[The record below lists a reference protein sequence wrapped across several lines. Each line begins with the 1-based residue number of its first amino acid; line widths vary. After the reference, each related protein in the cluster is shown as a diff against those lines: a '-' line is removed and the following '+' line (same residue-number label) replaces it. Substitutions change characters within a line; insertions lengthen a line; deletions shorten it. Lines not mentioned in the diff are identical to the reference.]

1 MPEPETEVAAEA
13 VHAAATPATPA
24 EPEADVP
31 AGAGTPAGHRH
42 VVLVG
47 LMGVGKSTVGR
58 RLAKELSRP
67 FADVDEQVELQAG
80 VTIPTIFRDLGEES
94 FRKTESEVFAGLL
107 RRPSPLVVAAGGG
120 AVTGAANRAVLAE
133 SGAFVVWLRASAEFL
148 AGRTDPTHR
157 PLLANDPES
166 TLARLLAERTPLYE
180 EVADVAVDVEPFHLG
195 DEKPKRALARHI
207 ATLITGEPTASTAVE
222 ASAEAEA
229 P

>member
-1 MPEPETEVAAEA
+1 M
-13 VHAAATPATPA
+13 
-24 EPEADVP
+24 
-31 AGAGTPAGHRH
+31 
-42 VVLVG
+42 VLVG

-80 VTIPTIFRDLGEES
+80 VTIPTIFSDLGEES

-133 SGAFVVWLRASAEFL
+133 TGAFVVWLRASAEFL

-207 ATLITGEPTASTAVE
+207 AALITGPSTASSALGV
-222 ASAEAEA
+222 SAEAEA